1 MSVNSSETLEKEA
14 LKIEN
19 AMWDATAKN
28 DQRGMDCNASGPCK
42 DKDGNDLPT
51 GGMIPIEPTAKD
63 KAKLKDVVE
72 NFVLKRWAKRCG
84 TQKCVDE
91 WNATI
96 GKIWAAIQAQ
106 QMYLPIHNQVLNWGM
121 KDSINFAVQPED
133 QPHFQF
139 LTFN

>member
-1 MSVNSSETLEKEA
+1 MTHNIRIRLGYASSIMAMRLKTWNALNSETQALIEKEA
-14 LKIEN
+14 AKIEN

-42 DKDGNDLPT
+42 DKDGKDLPT
-51 GGMIPIEPTAKD
+51 GGMIPIEPTDKD

-96 GKIWAAIQAQ
+96 GKISGMTAK
-106 QMYLPIHNQVLNWGM
+106 LP
-121 KDSINFAVQPED
+121 K
-133 QPHFQF
+133 
-139 LTFN
+139 